1 MGVMGHMSEEG
12 QQSKEERKFMRAN
25 GASESPAGD
34 SLGEDWPWEPEQPQ
48 AT

>member
-34 SLGEDWPWEPEQPQ
+34 SLGED
-48 AT
+48 